1 MNYFRRRG
9 GNFFIK
15 NSFSRPNSSS
25 NLVNFSESSQKN
37 SCLIKSINNLK
48 KLSDNN
54 FNKKNLFSNNIVIN
68 SINNDI
74 INKKLTNI
82 SVENKK
88 FIFFNK
94 KQNKFQNLLKL
105 SNLTCNTLMLTNIN
119 ENKQKF
125 YRNKQKNFSN
135 KNFFLT
141 NNNNNNNREIL
152 SKMSFLIDDKNFQNM
167 IEKSGIFNIQNENSN
182 SFSDEIFWEKKDIK
196 RFYKKLKKIK
206 EKVKEKKNKDY
217 NHILDLIKNNKDDE
231 ITNILFKSKFKKF
244 YRNKDELFSSDF
256 LVKPL
261 IKNNKFVLLK
271 KILKNNSYSLNEN
284 FIFHFILECL
294 INKLKIQKKIKD
306 KRPKSLFVRDLTLNI
321 KKKNSNCKTTVK
333 FQKFENKFL
342 KDNENSNNDNNK
354 NIFIGLINY
363 NLYPKEEIKIKIL
376 AWIFAYFKQY
386 ESFRKLL
393 KKNPQFFLKEN
404 ERFDKFEITKSID
417 IYCEDDNEFQKTL
430 ENCLKCKFEKLAI
443 ILCEFYE
450 IDNINEQIFLTAS
463 KTGNM
468 LFLKYH
474 WEKNNFLDFD
484 VNNNSNSKNY
494 KKNFNLLKNSTII
507 SSESQKNFENLVNS
521 NNFFKNKKTQFIS
534 LNKII
539 NQICSNYNNVSK
551 PKEIN
556 DNLSKILKWKNIEK
570 DKTLID
576 SLFKNNC
583 FEQISNLIFN
593 QKIPEIYFLKEN
605 YFKEVI
611 KKQECELI
619 LYYLHKREMRI
630 ILTDKFIQKIIVVNY
645 VPFGDKLYYAS
656 EMLLYIYYTQWDP
669 SLTKN
674 LCINIINN
682 IKSQEILNCH
692 SPILTCL
699 LLSEFISKIKELDV
713 INISLCEKVQ
723 KELIDYCKE
732 IQESNTDE
740 SYIEYL
746 MTQKDTKDRT
756 AFKIASDNS
765 YYSLLEMPQIGTI
778 IRKMWDGNINNNGL
792 FIASSLFRYI
802 TETERTENDPFNSF
816 DILDENKI
824 YFFQI
829 SVWLDSCSLRFS
841 PRLISSIFMIFIYN
855 LSIFYMNKD
864 GELLNNW
871 SELNK
876 TLKYL
881 LSCYIFCVCSL
892 PLKIFWELVFIF
904 KVKRTL
910 IINYLNYLD
919 FCLFFFGILILFDTK
934 TIINKNANFDNL
946 NDIFGDY
953 LFNLHLSIIKEFKI
967 DYNKFIFSIPFYLR
981 VLILIINDLLVWLRV
996 CGVLL
1001 TYKKMGPIIKI
1012 LMSMTMFFMKY
1023 LIIIVIF
1030 LAMSASLFTILF
1042 NKYSNSFIDFSTS
1055 VITLFGA
1062 FLNDFDMMNFDEKRI
1077 YLGSMLFL
1085 FYASIAGVLLVN
1097 LLIAVLSNVF
1107 EEMAKFS
1114 AARHRSNLIQ
1124 YYKNYNWDKNYGF
1137 INFLITP
1144 FNFVNFI
1151 FFPIEEIFVED
1162 KEKFND
1168 VVTNCYYFVF
1178 YFPAIFLVFVV
1189 GSVVV
1194 IPVCYVKGIIKSIFY
1209 NMNLKI
1215 FKLIKIK
1222 NILFW
1227 VLFGIFYLIFVFLRD
1242 CFYCVKTVF
1251 KKIDTKISDIDR
1263 IKKNLSKEN
1272 VITFLKFLHSELKKE
1287 DLLNLHT
1294 LFLSYLQFE
1303 QSEKKDSNA
1312 KKNSNYIYNLN
1323 QVSSSPKK
1331 RKSSTKNQLFF
1342 IYGKNSSK
1350 KYTSYIRKNLM
1361 ILEILENFVVDN
1373 ENEKIVDIEKMRKLF
1388 PFTTNIQNYYFRRLV
1403 HCNVH
1408 VLNQAMEK
1416 LKYNKST
1423 FLQYQLIERIMSIA
1437 QRLDKEIDSEILKI
1451 FHKNEH
1457 KKDDL
1462 KIKNIKNVKF
1472 DDEKKLIDFDD
1483 VDNNNLKN
1491 KNENKYIN
1499 NFEKII
1505 KDLRMIVVDIIN
1517 NKLTHSNSST
1527 MVNKSDF
1534 SSNVSNINKN
1544 FVN

>member
-1 MNYFRRRG
+1 MN
-9 GNFFIK
+9 
-15 NSFSRPNSSS
+15 
-25 NLVNFSESSQKN
+25 
-37 SCLIKSINNLK
+37 
-48 KLSDNN
+48 
-54 FNKKNLFSNNIVIN
+54 NKKNSDKFYKKNYFLKNVITYN
-68 SINNDI
+68 INNDV
-74 INKKLTNI
+74 INKKFTDV
-82 SVENKK
+82 SEENKK
-88 FIFFNK
+88 FYFLNK
-94 KQNKFQNLLKL
+94 KNFKIQKLLKL
-105 SNLTCNTLMLTNIN
+105 SNLTCNTLMLTNMT

-125 YRNKQKNFSN
+125 YRNKQKHFTN
-135 KNFFLT
+135 KNNFYFNNNI
-141 NNNNNNNREIL
+141 NNNNNNNNSREIL
-152 SKMSFLIDDKNFQNM
+152 YKMSNLIDDKNFQN
-167 IEKSGIFNIQNENSN
+167 IFRKSDFFNNNDYSN
-182 SFSDEIFWEKKDIK
+182 SFTDEIFWEKKEIK
-196 RFYKKLKKIK
+196 KFYNKLKKIK
-206 EKVKEKKNKDY
+206 EKVREKKINDY
-217 NHILDLIKNNKDDE
+217 NNILDLIKNNKDDE
-231 ITNILFKSKFKKF
+231 IINILFKPKFKKF

-256 LVKPL
+256 IVKPL
-261 IKNNKFVLLK
+261 IKNNKFLLLK
-271 KILKNNSYSLNEN
+271 KILKNKSYSLNEN
-284 FIFHFILECL
+284 FIFHFILEAL
-294 INKLKIQKKIKD
+294 INKLKLQKKIKD

-333 FQKFENKFL
+333 FQKFDL
-342 KDNENSNNDNNK
+342 KENENNNSNNNK

-363 NLYPKEEIKIKIL
+363 NLFPKEEIKVKIL

-417 IYCEDDNEFQKTL
+417 IFCEDDNEFQKTL
-430 ENCLKCKFEKLAI
+430 ERCLKCKFEKLAI
-443 ILCEFYE
+443 ILCEFYH
-450 IDNINEQIFLTAS
+450 IDNINEQVFLTAS

-468 LFLKYH
+468 FFLKYH
-474 WEKNNFLDFD
+474 WEKNNFLDFE
-484 VNNNSNSKNY
+484 VNNNTKINNNIKNSKNSS
-494 KKNFNLLKNSTII
+494 NNNLLKNSTII

-521 NNFFKNKKTQFIS
+521 NNIFKTNKKTQFIS
-534 LNKII
+534 ISKII
-539 NQICSNYNNVSK
+539 NQICFNYNNITTK

-570 DKTLID
+570 DRNLID

-583 FEQISNLIFN
+583 FEQISYLIFN
-593 QKIPEIYFLKEN
+593 QKIPENYFLKTE
-605 YFKEVI
+605 YFKEII

-630 ILTDKFIQKIIVVNY
+630 ILTDKFIQKNIVFNY
-645 VPFGDKLYYAS
+645 IPFGDKLYYAS

-674 LCINIINN
+674 LCINIIKN
-682 IKSQEILNCH
+682 IKTQEILNCH

-723 KELIDYCKE
+723 NELIEYCRE
-732 IQESNTDE
+732 IQVSNTDE
-740 SYIEYL
+740 NYIEYL

-756 AFKIASDNS
+756 AFKIASDNNN
-765 YYSLLEMPQIGTI
+765 YSLLEMPQIGTI
-778 IRKMWDGNINNNGL
+778 IRKMWDGNISNNGL
-792 FIASSLFRYI
+792 FIASSLYRYI
-802 TETERTENDPFNSF
+802 TETERIENDPFNSF

-841 PRLISSIFMIFIYN
+841 PRLIVSIFMIFVYN
-855 LSIFYMNKD
+855 LSIFLMNRD

-871 SELNK
+871 TELNK
-876 TLKYL
+876 SLKIL
-881 LSCYIFCVCSL
+881 LSCYILCICCL
-892 PLKIFWELVFIF
+892 PLKIFWELVFIY
-904 KVKRTL
+904 KVKKCL
-910 IINYLNYLD
+910 IMNYLNYLD
-919 FCLFFFGILILFDTK
+919 LCLFFFGILILFDTK
-934 TIINKNANFDNL
+934 QIINKNDNYNNL
-946 NDIFGDY
+946 NDMYGDY
-953 LFNLHLSIIKEFKI
+953 LFNLHLSLIKEFKI

-981 VLILIINDLLVWLRV
+981 VGILIINDLLVWLRV

-1012 LMSMTMFFMKY
+1012 LMSMTMFFVKY

-1042 NKYSNSFIDFSTS
+1042 NKYSDSFKDFSTS

-1114 AARHRSNLIQ
+1114 EATHRSNLIQ
-1124 YYKNYNWDKNYGF
+1124 YYKNYNWDKNYGY

-1144 FNFVNFI
+1144 LNTLNFI
-1151 FFPIEEIFVED
+1151 FFPIEEIFIED
-1162 KEKFND
+1162 KKKFND
-1168 VVTNCYYFVF
+1168 VITNFYYCVF
-1178 YFPAIFLVFVV
+1178 YFPFIFFVFIV
-1189 GSVVV
+1189 GSVVI
-1194 IPVCYVKGIIKSIFY
+1194 IPICYVKGIIKSIVY

-1222 NILFW
+1222 NILVWIF
-1227 VLFGIFYLIFVFLRD
+1227 FGIFYLIFIFFRD
-1242 CFYCVKTVF
+1242 CFYCIKTIF
-1251 KKIDTKISDIDR
+1251 KKINTKVSDIDR
-1263 IKKNLSKEN
+1263 IKKNLSKKN

-1287 DLLNLHT
+1287 DLFNLHS

-1303 QSEKKDSNA
+1303 QSENNRDSNT
-1312 KKNSNYIYNLN
+1312 KKNKDYINNLN
-1323 QVSSSPKK
+1323 QVITSPKK
-1331 RKSSTKNQLFF
+1331 RKSSSKNQKLFY

-1361 ILEILENFVVDN
+1361 ILEILENFVVDS

-1423 FLQYQLIERIMSIA
+1423 FLQYQLIERIMSYA

-1451 FHKNEH
+1451 YHKH
-1457 KKDDL
+1457 DYKKEDL

-1472 DDEKKLIDFDD
+1472 NDEKKLFDFDIKND
-1483 VDNNNLKN
+1483 DDNNLKFNESMKSMN
-1491 KNENKYIN
+1491 K
-1499 NFEKII
+1499 FAKII
-1505 KDLRMIVVDIIN
+1505 KDLRLFVGEIIN
-1517 NKLTHSNSST
+1517 NKLLHSNSST
-1527 MVNKSDF
+1527 MINKSEF
-1534 SSNVSNINKN
+1534 SSNVSNNVSNYKN
-1544 FVN
+1544 AN